1 MIVATTIGR
10 MKKEFESIVI
20 NWHGPVAAEEIDSY
34 HEGGLY
40 VITGYKHYGRKDK
53 IQYIGITERSFSA
66 RFDRH
71 HKIKQVVRNRRI
83 WVGEI
88 VYPTEPSRTKLE
100 RAEGML
106 IYALQPD
113 LNQQKKFTLP
123 RPAVVVSHW
132 FTPKKAARFNHQ
144 GIFSGFPDVISWDG
158 KHWREGNLRVFTNEQ
173 P

>member
-1 MIVATTIGR
+1 